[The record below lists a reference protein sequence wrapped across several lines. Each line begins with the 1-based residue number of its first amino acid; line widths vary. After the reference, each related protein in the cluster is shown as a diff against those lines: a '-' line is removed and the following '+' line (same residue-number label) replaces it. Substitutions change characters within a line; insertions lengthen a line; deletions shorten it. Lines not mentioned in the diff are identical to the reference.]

1 MHSAIRVAVASAI
14 VATATF
20 IISADTTPASEASEV
35 QLKIG
40 DLPVCRGSLQR
51 LAGCLSQCAE
61 DRAA

>member
-35 QLKIG
+35 QLRIG
-40 DLPVCRGSLQR
+40 IC
-51 LAGCLSQCAE
+51 CFAE
-61 DRAA
+61 GASATRWMPIAMR